1 MTYKIGDKA
10 IMTESGYSQKEGSGG
25 LWKNKKKQE
34 GDNKPDYTG
43 NINLD
48 GQQKQCALW
57 IKNDNMVSISI
68 SEAWD
73 SGLVGGQDFQKHFDE
88 QNKNKDSGISPA
100 DAQKIIQEDQAKE
113 KKDEFSD
120 DIPF

>member
-10 IMTESGYSQKEGSGG
+10 IITESGYSQKEGSGG

-43 NINLD
+43 NVNLD
-48 GQQKQCALW
+48 GEQKQIALW
-57 IKNDNMVSISI
+57 IKSENMVSLSI
-68 SEAWD
+68 SEPWD

-88 QNKNKDSGISPA
+88 QKKKKDTGISPA
-100 DAQKIIQEDQAKE
+100 DAKAIIDKAHSKNE
-113 KKDEFSD
+113 KDEFND

>member
-1 MTYKIGDKA
+1 MTYKIGNKV
-10 IMTESGYSQKEGSGG
+10 IKTESGYEQKEGNGG

-34 GDNKPDYTG
+34 GDRLPDYTG

-48 GQQKQCALW
+48 GEQKQIALW
-57 IKNDNMVSISI
+57 IKNENMVSVSV
-68 SEAWD
+68 SEQWD

-88 QNKNKDSGISPA
+88 QNRKKDTGISPA
-100 DAQKIIQEDQAKE
+100 DAKKIIDKAHSKNE
-113 KKDEFSD
+113 KDEFDD

>member
-1 MTYKIGDKA
+1 MTYKIGNKV
-10 IMTESGYSQKEGSGG
+10 IKTESGYEQKEGSGG

-34 GDNKPDYTG
+34 GDRLPDYTG

-48 GQQKQCALW
+48 GEQKQIALW
-57 IKNDNMVSISI
+57 IKNENMVSVSI
-68 SEAWD
+68 SEPWD

-88 QNKNKDSGISPA
+88 QNRKKDSGLSPA
-100 DAQKIIQEDQAKE
+100 DAKKIIDKAHSKNEKE
-113 KKDEFSD
+113 EFND